1 ETAADAPGSATASAS
16 SGLPLDGVRVLE
28 LGHIIAGPFCSM
40 LLADLGAD
48 VIKVEHPEGG
58 DLIRG
63 SSPVG
68 NSSFNYVNRD
78 KRSLTLDLK
87 SDAALDAFFDLLDE
101 TDVVVENYAPGTAER
116 LGIGYEQLRETHPG
130 LVYCSIKGFN
140 PGPYES
146 YPALDPIAEALSG
159 LMSVTGHEGM
169 PPVRSG
175 TSIADMAA
183 SFYGAIAVLGAL
195 YRRDRTG
202 RGVEGDRAAVR
213 VHRLDDGLLA
223 RVHRGLR
230 RRAGADGRV
239 TPQLGTL
246 RRVRD
251 GRRRVGVH
259 RPLRRAPVDRAL
271 RGARPRPP
279 RGRAVRHAPGPPGE
293 PRRTHGPAP
302 RRVRDAPRRR
312 PRRRAARGRRPRRQG
327 ELDGRGRDRPAPA
340 GDRLLHRGRDRRGSV
355 AVGQRPAVPRRRQRL
370 RPPRLD
376 RPAEA
381 RRAHRGHPL
390 VARLRR
396 RRHRR
401 ASARGRGL
409 SGRHGAG
416 PPRRDLPRGRAAP
429 RGVLHDGT
437 ESRGR
442 ARPRRPRRRLR
453 TGRLPHRGRTDR
465 RGLRRGRRGDETDGH
480 RPRRPEGRR
489 GRGRRRRRRHRRV
502 RADQRATAD
511 RTAREGRGRVALAR
525 R

>member
-1 ETAADAPGSATASAS
+1 MSGDSAERADSTESTETAADATGSATASAS

-202 RGVEGDRAAVR
+202 EGSKVTAPLFESTVSMMGYWLAYTEAYDDVPGPMGASHPNWAPYDVFETADDEWVFIGPSGERQWTALCEALGLDLHEDERFATLPDRRENLDELMDLLRAECETLPAADLV
-213 VHRLDDGLLA
+213 A
-223 RVHRGLR
+223 GLR
-230 RRAGADGRV
+230 EVGVPVAKVNSMDEVATDPHLRATDFFTEVETAEGASRSVSVPRFPVVASGFDRPDSTDPPKLGEHTEAILSSLGYDDADIDALRRAG
-239 TPQLGTL
+239 
-246 RRVRD
+246 
-251 GRRRVGVH
+251 GV
-259 RPLRRAPVDRAL
+259 
-271 RGARPRPP
+271 
-279 RGRAVRHAPGPPGE
+279 
-293 PRRTHGPAP
+293 
-302 RRVRDAPRRR
+302 
-312 PRRRAARGRRPRRQG
+312 
-327 ELDGRGRDRPAPA
+327 
-340 GDRLLHRGRDRRGSV
+340 
-355 AVGQRPAVPRRRQRL
+355 
-370 RPPRLD
+370 
-376 RPAEA
+376 
-381 RRAHRGHPL
+381 
-390 VARLRR
+390 
-396 RRHRR
+396 
-401 ASARGRGL
+401 
-409 SGRHGAG
+409 
-416 PPRRDLPRGRAAP
+416 
-429 RGVLHDGT
+429 
-437 ESRGR
+437 
-442 ARPRRPRRRLR
+442 
-453 TGRLPHRGRTDR
+453 
-465 RGLRRGRRGDETDGH
+465 
-480 RPRRPEGRR
+480 
-489 GRGRRRRRRHRRV
+489 
-502 RADQRATAD
+502 
-511 RTAREGRGRVALAR
+511 
-525 R
+525 